1 MRHWPLTQLT
11 ITTPDLIL
19 RVPDDQL
26 LDDLAHLAGQG
37 IHPPGTTVFP
47 QPWTSGTPDEVA
59 DNVLRNHWW
68 ARADWRGSNWRL
80 HLTAVHRDGRVIGQ
94 QNLSARDFVVT
105 REARTGFWVGR
116 RHHNRS
122 YGTQMRAAALHLAF
136 ALGAERVTSTAFAHN
151 GPSRAI
157 SAKFGYV
164 PNGIRRIAVD
174 DQLVH
179 VQEFVLTRAQW
190 AAHAQPDITVEGL
203 ETCRTMFDPPSSRSS
218 VESPGPGGDRAGS
231 DQLRRPVVRAG
242 RALRA

>member
-47 QPWTSGTPDEVA
+47 QPWTSGTPDEVT

-80 HLTAVHRDGRVIGQ
+80 HLTAVHRDGHVIGQ
-94 QNLSARDFVVT
+94 QNLSARDFAVT

-116 RHHNRS
+116 RHHNRG

-136 ALGAERVTSTAFAHN
+136 TLGAERVTSTAFANN

-157 SAKFGYV
+157 STKFGYV

-174 DQLVH
+174 DQFVH
-179 VQEFVLTRAQW
+179 VHEFVITSAQW
-190 AAHAQPDITVEGL
+190 TTIAQPGITVEGL
-203 ETCRTMFDPPSSRSS
+203 ETCRTMFDPLPSRRSAEPLS
-218 VESPGPGGDRAGS
+218 PSAESDDLSACGA
-231 DQLRRPVVRAG
+231 
-242 RALRA
+242 